1 MKLQINKKE
10 MSALFEKAK
19 WTFELSKEE
28 ILNLTNLL
36 NRIEKCSCQEDFL
49 YGIHNGI
56 AAFGLCT
63 KPTSDNI
70 ALIEKFVNTEY
81 FCDSVTSVALKV
93 LCSNSYW
100 NLAGNYEDLLCKFIQ
115 MDDESYEETV
125 CIAIS
130 CMGSYCH
137 TTKNKT
143 YISLLFSLFNKALTD
158 YCDKGLN
165 NVSSIEI
172 LYNSLESVIWGNKY
186 PKNRRVTFGEMKIPE
201 DINQEVIAK
210 IQSMIQ

>member
-1 MKLQINKKE
+1 MKLQISKKE

-70 ALIEKFVNTEY
+70 ALIEKFVNTEC

-93 LCSNSYW
+93 LCSSSYW
-100 NLAGNYEDLLCKFIQ
+100 DLAGNYEDLLCKFIQ

-125 CIAIS
+125 NTAIS

-143 YISLLFSLFNKALTD
+143 YISLLFSLFNKALSD

>member
-1 MKLQINKKE
+1 MKLQINKNE
-10 MSALFEKAK
+10 MSALFQKAK

-28 ILNLTNLL
+28 LLNLTNLL
-36 NRIEKCSCQEDFL
+36 KRIEKCSWQEDL
-49 YGIHNGI
+49 SYGIHNGI

-63 KPTSDNI
+63 KPLRENI

-93 LCSNSYW
+93 LCSSNYW
-100 NLAGNYEDLLCKFIQ
+100 DLARNYEELLCKFIRI
-115 MDDESYEETV
+115 DDESYEDTV
-125 CIAIS
+125 HVAIS
-130 CMGSYCH
+130 CMGSYCYK
-137 TTKNKT
+137 TKNKV
-143 YISLLFSLFNKALTD
+143 YISLLFSMFNKALSD
-158 YCDKGLN
+158 YYDKGLHI
-165 NVSSIEI
+165 SSIET
-172 LYNSLESVIWGNKY
+172 LYNSLETVIWGNKY

>member
-1 MKLQINKKE
+1 MKLQISKKE

-81 FCDSVTSVALKV
+81 FCDSVTSVTLKV
-93 LCSNSYW
+93 LCSSSYW
-100 NLAGNYEDLLCKFIQ
+100 DLAGNYEDLLCKFIQ

-125 CIAIS
+125 NAAIS
-130 CMGSYCH
+130 CMGGYCH

-143 YISLLFSLFNKALTD
+143 YISLLFSLFNKALSN

-165 NVSSIEI
+165 DVSSIEI

-186 PKNRRVTFGEMKIPE
+186 PKDRRVTFGEMKIPE
-201 DINQEVIAK
+201 DINQGVIAK

>member
-1 MKLQINKKE
+1 MKLQISKKE

-63 KPTSDNI
+63 KSTSDNI

-93 LCSNSYW
+93 LCSSSYW
-100 NLAGNYEDLLCKFIQ
+100 DLAGNYEDLLCKFIQ
-115 MDDESYEETV
+115 MDNESYEETV
-125 CIAIS
+125 NVAIS

-143 YISLLFSLFNKALTD
+143 YISLLFSLFNKALSD

-165 NVSSIEI
+165 DVSSIEI

>member
-28 ILNLTNLL
+28 IVNLTNLL

-56 AAFGLCT
+56 SAFGLCT

-93 LCSNSYW
+93 LCSSSYW

-125 CIAIS
+125 NVAIS

-137 TTKNKT
+137 IKK
-143 YISLLFSLFNKALTD
+143 IKH
-158 YCDKGLN
+158 
-165 NVSSIEI
+165 I
-172 LYNSLESVIWGNKY
+172 Y
-186 PKNRRVTFGEMKIPE
+186 PCFFHCLIKL
-201 DINQEVIAK
+201 
-210 IQSMIQ
+210 

>member
-1 MKLQINKKE
+1 MKLQISKKE

-19 WTFELSKEE
+19 WTFELSIEE
-28 ILNLTNLL
+28 IVNLRNLL
-36 NRIEKCSCQEDFL
+36 NRIEKCSCLEDFL

-81 FCDSVTSVALKV
+81 FCDSITSVALKV
-93 LCSNSYW
+93 LCSSGYW
-100 NLAGNYEDLLCKFIQ
+100 DLAGNYEDLLCKFIQ

-125 CIAIS
+125 NVAIS

-165 NVSSIEI
+165 DVSNIEI

-186 PKNRRVTFGEMKIPE
+186 PKNRRVTFGEMKMPE
-201 DINQEVIAK
+201 DINQEVIGK

>member
-36 NRIEKCSCQEDFL
+36 NRIEKCSYQEDFL

-81 FCDSVTSVALKV
+81 FCDPVTSVALKV
-93 LCSNSYW
+93 LCSSSYW

-125 CIAIS
+125 NVAIG
-130 CMGSYCH
+130 CMGNYCH

-143 YISLLFSLFNKALTD
+143 YISLLFSLFNKALKD
-158 YCDKGLN
+158 YCDKESDD
-165 NVSSIEI
+165 VSSIGI

-186 PKNRRVTFGEMKIPE
+186 PKNRRVTFGDMKIPE

>member
-1 MKLQINKKE
+1 MELQISKKE

-36 NRIEKCSCQEDFL
+36 NRIEKCSYQDYFL

-81 FCDSVTSVALKV
+81 FCDPVTSVALKV
-93 LCSNSYW
+93 LCSSSYW
-100 NLAGNYEDLLCKFIQ
+100 DLAGNYEDLLCKFIQ

-125 CIAIS
+125 NVAIG

-143 YISLLFSLFNKALTD
+143 YISLLFSLFNKALKD
-158 YCDKGLN
+158 YCDKESD
-165 NVSSIEI
+165 NVSSIGI

-186 PKNRRVTFGEMKIPE
+186 PKNRNVTLGEMKIL
-201 DINQEVIAK
+201 IRK
-210 IQSMIQ
+210 S

>member
-19 WTFELSKEE
+19 WTFELSKED

-63 KPTSDNI
+63 KPTNDNI

-93 LCSNSYW
+93 LCSSSYW
-100 NLAGNYEDLLCKFIQ
+100 NIAGNYEDLLCKFIQ
-115 MDDESYEETV
+115 MDDESYEGTINV
-125 CIAIS
+125 AIS
-130 CMGSYCH
+130 CMGGYCH
-137 TTKNKT
+137 TTKNIT
-143 YISLLFSLFNKALTD
+143 YISLLFSLFNKALKD

-165 NVSSIEI
+165 DVSSIEI
-172 LYNSLESVIWGNKY
+172 LYNSLEAVIWGNKY

>member
-1 MKLQINKKE
+1 MKLQISKKE

-19 WTFELSKEE
+19 WTFELSIEE
-28 ILNLTNLL
+28 IVNLRKLL

-81 FCDSVTSVALKV
+81 FCDSITSVALKV
-93 LCSNSYW
+93 LCSSGYW
-100 NLAGNYEDLLCKFIQ
+100 DLAGNYEDLLCKFIQ

-125 CIAIS
+125 NVAIS

-165 NVSSIEI
+165 DVSNIEI

-201 DINQEVIAK
+201 DINQEVIGK

>member
-1 MKLQINKKE
+1 MKLQISKKE
-10 MSALFEKAK
+10 LSALFEKAK

-36 NRIEKCSCQEDFL
+36 NKIEICSCQEDFL

-63 KPTSDNI
+63 KPTSENI
-70 ALIEKFVNTEY
+70 TLIEKFVNTEY

-93 LCSNSYW
+93 LCSSSYW
-100 NLAGNYEDLLCKFIQ
+100 DLAGNYEDLLCKFIQ
-115 MDDESYEETV
+115 MNDESYEETV
-125 CIAIS
+125 NIAIS

-143 YISLLFSLFNKALTD
+143 YISLLFSLFNKALSD

-165 NVSSIEI
+165 DVSSIEI

-186 PKNRRVTFGEMKIPE
+186 PKNRRVTFGEMRIPE

>member
-1 MKLQINKKE
+1 MELQISKKE

-36 NRIEKCSCQEDFL
+36 NRIEKCSYQDYFL

-70 ALIEKFVNTEY
+70 AMIEKFVNTEY
-81 FCDSVTSVALKV
+81 FCDPVTSVALKV
-93 LCSNSYW
+93 LCSSSYW
-100 NLAGNYEDLLCKFIQ
+100 DLAGNYEDLLCKFIQ

-125 CIAIS
+125 NVAIG

-143 YISLLFSLFNKALTD
+143 YISLLFSLFNKALKD
-158 YCDKGLN
+158 YCDKESD
-165 NVSSIEI
+165 NVSSIGI

-186 PKNRRVTFGEMKIPE
+186 PKNRNVTLGEMKIL
-201 DINQEVIAK
+201 IRK
-210 IQSMIQ
+210 S